1 MNKVSEWT
9 CGNVDV
15 KAELTLPDG
24 TPTGVA
30 TLAVEGLTQILQRKP
45 SSAWEK
51 AEAGYEKRPDGFKR
65 NSIAFSEESADKLVS
80 GFSAALPEGVKV
92 EFSFT
97 EHVEGETAKPSK
109 ESIDLWKKV
118 AAMQGEQRASTLKVL
133 GVANASDEDAGIVAC
148 HAYLRKVKK
157 DALEAAKAALGTPRV

>member
-1 MNKVSEWT
+1 MIKVSEWT

-30 TLAVEGLTQILQRKP
+30 ILAVEGLTQILQRKP

-65 NSIAFSEESADKLVS
+65 NSIAFSEESADKLVA
-80 GFSAALPEGVKV
+80 GFSKALPEGVKV
-92 EFSFT
+92 DFSYSQ
-97 EHVEGETAKPSK
+97 HVEGETAKPSK
-109 ESIDLWKKV
+109 ESIDLWNKV
-118 AAMQGEQRASTLKVL
+118 KAMSGEQRASTFKVL
-133 GVANASDEDAGIVAC
+133 GVTDAKDEDAGVAAC
-148 HAYLRKVKK
+148 HMYLRKVKR
-157 DALEAAKAALGTPRV
+157 DAIEAAKAALGS